1 MDLLIEQKR
10 SKIVDIYLEL
20 FFLPLEG
27 CITGLRTFTLCWNLV
42 EQCLLLT
49 FFNPIKGNSS
59 FLSLPPLLFF
69 LHLANKLYH
78 VWFWDTI
85 LKDFLTFVKF

>member
-27 CITGLRTFTLCWNLV
+27 CITGLRTFTLC
-42 EQCLLLT
+42 
-49 FFNPIKGNSS
+49 
-59 FLSLPPLLFF
+59 
-69 LHLANKLYH
+69 
-78 VWFWDTI
+78 
-85 LKDFLTFVKF
+85 